1 MIIKN
6 KKELK
11 KYKEVCDLSIEILG
25 RIKDFTKIGLTTLEI
40 EIYAEKLCKEY
51 NVKPAFQGV
60 KVGKNP
66 DYKFTTCISINDT
79 VVHGVP
85 GQEKIKEG
93 DIVKVDF
100 GIIKNGYYTDHCFT
114 VGMQPM
120 SEKDKKF
127 IIESRNAIA
136 KGVNEAIVGNTIGD
150 IGYAIESHAKMHNL
164 SVVKEFV
171 GHSIGKSL
179 HDLPDIP
186 GYGTKGYGESLKKG
200 LVICIEAQIIDGS
213 PEIYTCQD
221 CWTIK
226 TQSRDK
232 ACMFEYIVMVDNKKP
247 RILTNTLNWEL
258 FV

>member
-25 RIKDFTKIGLTTLEI
+25 KIKDFTKVGLATLEI
-40 EIYAEKLCKEY
+40 DMYAEKLCKEY
-51 NVKPAFQGV
+51 GVEPAFKGV
-60 KVGKNP
+60 KIGKNP
-66 DYKFTTCISINDT
+66 EYQFTTCISINDT

-100 GIIKNGYYTDHCFT
+100 GIIKNGYYTDHCFN
-114 VGMQPM
+114 VGIEPV
-120 SEKDKKF
+120 SVRDKTF

-136 KGVNEAIVGNTIGD
+136 NGVREAIVDNTIGD
-150 IGYAIESHAKMHNL
+150 IGYAIESHARKHNL
-164 SVVKEFV
+164 AVVKEFV

-186 GYGTKGYGESLKKG
+186 GYGSKGEGEKLKKG
-200 LVICIEAQIIDGS
+200 LVLCIEAQIVDGS

-226 TQSRDK
+226 TKSGDK

-247 RILTNTLNWEL
+247 KILTNTLDWEL
-258 FV
+258 FI